1 MTRHFHQPNF
11 GMRIV
16 KFFDR
21 TALAVYCAFIFWL
34 SNQASLPMPPLFEF
48 QDKVMHFGAYFVMAV
63 FSWRA
68 IRHQGLSEN
77 KLALAAWLFCCV
89 YGLSDEWHQS
99 FVPGRTSS
107 GWDWLADSLGAA
119 TASLALLAFGL
130 KQRRQI
136 A

>member
-1 MTRHFHQPNF
+1 ML
-11 GMRIV
+11 I
-16 KFFDR
+16 KKIFDWS
-21 TALAVYCAFIFWL
+21 ALLAYCGWVFWL
-34 SNQASLPMPPLFEF
+34 SSQETLPMPPLFEF
-48 QDKVMHFGAYFVMAV
+48 QDKLMHFGAYFLMAA

-68 IRHQGLSEN
+68 LRHQGHTGN
-77 KLALAAWLFCCV
+77 KLALAVWLFCCV

-119 TASLALLAFGL
+119 AAAWLLLTL
-130 KQRRQI
+130 KQRQQHCKS

>member
-1 MTRHFHQPNF
+1 ML
-11 GMRIV
+11 II
-16 KFFDR
+16 KIIDWS
-21 TALAVYCAFIFWL
+21 ALLAYCGWVFWL
-34 SNQASLPMPPLFEF
+34 SSQETLSMPPLFEF
-48 QDKVMHFGAYFVMAV
+48 QDKVMHFGAYFLMAA

-68 IRHQGLSEN
+68 LRHQGLKGN

-119 TASLALLAFGL
+119 AAALALLTL
-130 KQRRQI
+130 KLRRQQCQSG
-136 A
+136 